1 MVKGHGPMNGH
12 DMLRL
17 DDRAPPFSLLARE
30 AMSFGPLRIRAA
42 LGPRVKMQTQ
52 GGGRPVMV
60 IPGFMASDRTTAR
73 LRRSLS
79 ASGFACVGWG
89 LGRNTGIK
97 SDILERLDDQ
107 IASLGS
113 SEPVTLIGWS
123 LGGLIA
129 REYAKHAPDRV
140 AKIVTM
146 GSPFSGNPR
155 TNNAWRM
162 YEFIAG
168 HKVDAPPLDV
178 SLSVKPP
185 VLTVA
190 LWSRRDGLVSPRAA
204 CGLPHE
210 ADVRIE
216 QDCSHMG
223 YIASPDIIRRIAEI
237 IAH

>member
-1 MVKGHGPMNGH
+1 MDDHNMPH
-12 DMLRL
+12 L
-17 DDRAPPFSLLARE
+17 DERAPPLNLLARE

-42 LGPRVKMQTQ
+42 LGPHVKMQTN

-79 ASGFACVGWG
+79 VSGFACVGWG

-97 SDILERLDDQ
+97 SDVLARLDDQ
-107 IASLGS
+107 IAALGS
-113 SEPVTLIGWS
+113 SEPITLIGWS

-129 REYAKHAPDRV
+129 REYAKYAPDRV

-146 GSPFSGNPR
+146 GSPFSGDPR
-155 TNNAWRM
+155 ANNVWRM

-178 SLSVKPP
+178 RLSVKPP
-185 VLTVA
+185 VPTVA

-210 ADVRIE
+210 ADTRIE

-223 YIASPDIIRRIAEI
+223 YIASPNIIRQIAEI
-237 IAH
+237 IAI